1 MYTIYLSII
10 ICVILWVTFNYEDT
24 KYAKTTKD
32 KAWNLICNMTSGF
45 FAGAL
50 IGLAIAFTYTVMIC
64 INFDKNSDNVIE
76 ETVTY
81 ELITLRGYDKDIYI
95 KTSNYGYKIEYLF
108 NYIDEEGNVHENNWH
123 CVGNEKVKLKYTNQK
138 PKLEYTSYR
147 YKKSNFNFLE
157 NTIMDKKFTLSASK
171 ENITDK

>member
-24 KYAKTTKD
+24 KYVKTTKD

-50 IGLAIAFTYTVMIC
+50 IGLAIAFTYTVMLAIH
-64 INFDKNSDNVIE
+64 IDKNSEYVME

-81 ELITLRGYDKDIYI
+81 ELITLRGYDKDIYLR
-95 KTSNYGYKIEYLF
+95 TRNYGYKIEYLF
-108 NYIDEEGNVHENNWH
+108 NYIDEEGNVHENDWH
-123 CVGNEKVKLKYTNQK
+123 NVRTEKVKLKYSNQK
-138 PKLEYTSYR
+138 PKFEYTSYR

-157 NTIMDKKFTLSASK
+157 NTIIDDRVTLTVSK